1 MNDER
6 GAVLRSCMPTIRNRS
21 YALVYQAPKLP
32 GWMVKVSEQ
41 FDDIINGKRTEQ
53 FKKRPGGTA
62 PKNHII
68 FEHG

>member
-1 MNDER
+1 
-6 GAVLRSCMPTIRNRS
+6 
-21 YALVYQAPKLP
+21 
-32 GWMVKVSEQ
+32 MVKVSEQ